1 MVHEPA
7 TPTVVN
13 VNYFV
18 VLLIR
23 GIFRKISPFLLTDIH
38 YFSFGL
44 ETVSEYSIAVYQC
57 TLPNNQQACQR
68 HQNNR
73 VLVICEGSFAS
84 PSSPYHHHLQID
96 LLVPPLVLETG

>member
-7 TPTVVN
+7 TSAVVN

-18 VLLIR
+18 VPLIR
-23 GIFRKISPFLLTDIH
+23 GMSKFFPLLLRNIY

-44 ETVSEYSIAVYQC
+44 ETVSEYTIAASQC
-57 TLPNNQQACQR
+57 TLPINQQACQR
-68 HQNNR
+68 HRNNR
-73 VLVICEGSFAS
+73 ILVMCEGSCAS